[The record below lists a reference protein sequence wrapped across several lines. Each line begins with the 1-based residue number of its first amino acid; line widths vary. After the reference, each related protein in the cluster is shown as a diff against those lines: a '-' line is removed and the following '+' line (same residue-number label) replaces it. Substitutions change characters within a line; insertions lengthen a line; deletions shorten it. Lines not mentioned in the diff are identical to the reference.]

1 MYRRIVNPN
10 RVTLATGL
18 TVDAEDNTTM
28 CVSAEYGFKQST
40 LKMSVDSNLML
51 KTTLVGQPSPGM
63 QFTLSAEVQQ
73 AKEHFKF
80 GYSVMMG

>member
-1 MYRRIVNPN
+1 MYRRVVNPN

-40 LKMSVDSNLML
+40 LKMSVDSGLML

-63 QFTLSAEVQQ
+63 QFTLAAEVQQ

-80 GYSVMMG
+80 GYSIMMG